1 MEKSRVISQNI
12 GDRNFHV
19 FYQIFES
26 SKFCDENQLLK
37 LGLIKNA
44 NGYRF
49 LNQGKAHNQIEE
61 KFRKVDDSTNGF
73 TTQVN
78 KNVILTFS
86 LGCFRTIGFYFF
98 RKTMDFGNYCKLY
111 STRRN
116 SFC

>member
-26 SKFCDENQLLK
+26 SKFCGENQRLK

-49 LNQGKAHNQIEE
+49 LNQGKAHNKIEE
-61 KFRKVDDSTNGF
+61 KFREIDDSANGF
-73 TTQVN
+73 STQVN
-78 KNVILTFS
+78 KKCYMNF
-86 LGCFRTIGFYFF
+86 FF
-98 RKTMDFGNYCKLY
+98 RLL
-111 STRRN
+111 
-116 SFC
+116 